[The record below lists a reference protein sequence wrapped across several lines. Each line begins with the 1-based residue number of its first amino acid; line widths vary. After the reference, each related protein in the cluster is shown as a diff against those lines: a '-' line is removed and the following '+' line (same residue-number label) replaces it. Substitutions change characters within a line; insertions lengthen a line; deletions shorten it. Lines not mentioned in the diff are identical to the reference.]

1 MTNEGLTMHVANA
14 YYWKDVPNFGDR
26 MAHELLRH
34 FTNSKIEWS
43 EIQFADVLA
52 TGSIIEQIPA
62 GWNGIV
68 AGPGLLVGKDR
79 VDLSAANVLA
89 VRGPLTLER
98 IKHNNKKVVLGDP
111 GLLADE
117 LVHVHTRD
125 RLLGILPHWTD
136 TRLRNDGRFQ
146 FADPLF
152 ISPFDDPLTVIEKV
166 GRCQKIVTSSLHG
179 MILADAFGIPR
190 RFEMSP
196 RMLPEEGGTFKY
208 RDYAAS
214 IGVPFKV
221 GETQQANRNKVE
233 DLKHELFDVFREVR
247 RILPWGSLSS

>member
-1 MTNEGLTMHVANA
+1 MRVANA

-26 MAHELLRH
+26 MAHALLKN
-34 FTNSKIEWS
+34 FVSSNTTIEWS

-52 TGSIIEQIPA
+52 TGSIVEQIPE

-79 VDLSAANVLA
+79 VDLSSADVLA

-98 IKHNNKKVVLGDP
+98 IKHTSKNVVLGDP

-117 LVHVHTRD
+117 LVKVTTRD
-125 RLLGILPHWTD
+125 HLLGILPHWTD

-146 FADPLF
+146 QYNPLF
-152 ISPFDDPLTVIEKV
+152 ISPFDDPLDVIAQI
-166 GRCQKIVTSSLHG
+166 GRCQKLVTSSLHG

-208 RDYAAS
+208 RDYSAS
-214 IGVPFKV
+214 VGVPFKPGV
-221 GETQQANRNKVE
+221 TQQANRNKVE
-233 DLKHELFDVFREVR
+233 DIKHQLFDVFQEVGSK
-247 RILPWGSLSS
+247 LSWGSLSS